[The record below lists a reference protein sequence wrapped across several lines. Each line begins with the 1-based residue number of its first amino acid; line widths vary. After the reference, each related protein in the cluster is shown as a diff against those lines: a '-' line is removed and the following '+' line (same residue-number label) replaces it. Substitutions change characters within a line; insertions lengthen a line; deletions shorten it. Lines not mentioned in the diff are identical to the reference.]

1 MNVVCIALNSGQE
14 LICELIEEKSSTKIV
29 KEPVSLMMVPSQDG
43 QNYGIQMIPYLP
55 YAESRTFEIS
65 DSNIFSVFEPSTEM
79 RNRYSQMFGSGIS
92 IAGAE
97 QLNLL
102 KG

>member
-1 MNVVCIALNSGQE
+1 MNVKCITLNSGQE

-29 KEPVSLMMVPSQDG
+29 KEPISLMIVPSQNG

-55 YAESRTFEIS
+55 YSQSRTFEINN
-65 DSNIFSVFEPSTEM
+65 SNIFSVFEPSTDM

-97 QLNLL
+97 QLDLL